1 MKFILEVCLGVKNLT
16 RGSFHVFIDVLIL
29 YCCFFI
35 AVIINGKSDLLSSSY
50 SLLMISGCVFLA
62 IFILLVCGFYKI
74 VIKYVTLKAA
84 IPVALSI
91 TSSSLSASIFSV
103 AFGTKIGVSDIFI
116 YALLSLLSILGVR
129 LLYRDVI
136 VRKKN
141 LDETRVLI
149 YGAGEA
155 GRQLLNSLSSA
166 QRYRPMAFIDDKKEL
181 HGLSVGGLKVFAP
194 ESSID
199 LVSKYDVDLVVL
211 AIPSIS
217 LKKRQ
222 EILIELQDLKS
233 EIRII
238 PGLTEL
244 MSNSID
250 TTDVRPICINDILG
264 RESVPPNEKLMFKAI
279 KKKIIMVTGAGGSI
293 GSEICRQIIISQPA
307 KLILFEISE
316 FALYLIYGELN
327 NWCADNDIN
336 VDLIPIIGNVQDSIK
351 LTGVFK
357 KYSVTTVFHAAA
369 YKHVPLIES
378 NIVEGVKNNVF
389 GTKKVVDAAIEASV
403 SLVVF
408 VSTDKAVRP
417 TNIMGATKRMS
428 EFICSSV
435 PNGDKTVISMVR
447 FGNVL
452 GSSGSVVPL
461 FEKQI
466 MKGGPVTV
474 THPEV
479 TRYFMTISE
488 AAQLVIQA
496 SAMAKGG
503 EIYLLDMGD
512 PVKIVDL
519 AYSMIKLHGK
529 VPIMQDDQHHEL
541 ATEHIPIT
549 FTGLR
554 SGEKLYEELLVNNS
568 SVTTEHP
575 LIMSAVESCPDLLTV
590 NRYLKLLKTA
600 CDENDLERIRK
611 ILVDVGT
618 GLQHFGDIGDI
629 GDIGDV
635 F

>member
-1 MKFILEVCLGVKNLT
+1 MKFILEVCLGVKKLT
-16 RGSFHVFIDVLIL
+16 RGSFHVFIDILIL

-91 TSSSLSASIFSV
+91 TLSSLSASIFSV

-136 VRKKN
+136 ARKKN

-181 HGLSVGGLKVFAP
+181 HGLSVGGLRVFAP
-194 ESSID
+194 ESSIE
-199 LVSKYDVDLVVL
+199 LVSKYDIDLVVL

-217 LKKRQ
+217 LKKRK
-222 EILIELQDLKS
+222 EILIELQDLES

-336 VDLIPIIGNVQDSIK
+336 VDLIPIIGNVQDSVN

-389 GTKKVVDAAIEASV
+389 GTKKVVDAAIEGSV

-529 VPIMQDDQHHEL
+529 VPIMQDDPHHEL
-541 ATEHIPIT
+541 DTEHIPIT

-568 SVTTEHP
+568 SVRTEHH

-618 GLQHFGDIGDI
+618 GLQHFGDIGD
-629 GDIGDV
+629 V

>member
-1 MKFILEVCLGVKNLT
+1 
-16 RGSFHVFIDVLIL
+16 
-29 YCCFFI
+29 
-35 AVIINGKSDLLSSSY
+35 
-50 SLLMISGCVFLA
+50 
-62 IFILLVCGFYKI
+62 
-74 VIKYVTLKAA
+74 
-84 IPVALSI
+84 
-91 TSSSLSASIFSV
+91 
-103 AFGTKIGVSDIFI
+103 
-116 YALLSLLSILGVR
+116 

-136 VRKKN
+136 ARKKN

-181 HGLSVGGLKVFAP
+181 HGLSVGGLRVFAP
-194 ESSID
+194 ESSIE
-199 LVSKYDVDLVVL
+199 LVSKYDIDLVVL

-217 LKKRQ
+217 LKKRK
-222 EILIELQDLKS
+222 EILIELQDLES

-336 VDLIPIIGNVQDSIK
+336 VDLIPIIGNVQDSVN

-389 GTKKVVDAAIEASV
+389 GTKKVVDAAIEGSV

-529 VPIMQDDQHHEL
+529 VPIMQDDPHHEL
-541 ATEHIPIT
+541 DTEHIPIT

-568 SVTTEHP
+568 SVRTEHH

-618 GLQHFGDIGDI
+618 GLQHFGDIGD
-629 GDIGDV
+629 V